1 MKSKRL
7 FSKKPL
13 SRRLVSLPPYLLI
26 FVLVSVAFY
35 ATIDKLANL
44 NDNLGILISFNRN
57 PFGFYFGAIS
67 IGYLTIGLVV
77 ILVSVMISSHRT
89 NLFRLSKVK
98 GFVVIVLA
106 LILGGALAASQ
117 AGEISPSFPNHISD
131 SGGGFTLNVY
141 YGTTSFSMGKNISIQ
156 YILKNDAYT
165 NTLYY
170 LYFGGQ
176 FSMVFHNSLGQQVS
190 AYKVPISFKLNPG
203 QTSIEFV
210 PGETWTTILSWN
222 GSINNTST
230 LAPTGNY
237 TLASYAVLQDANVS
251 LYIVLQ
257 TPNITVSFN
266 N

>member
-1 MKSKRL
+1 MKSRRM
-7 FSKKPL
+7 FTKKPL
-13 SRRLVSLPPYLLI
+13 SSRIVPLPAYLLI
-26 FVLVSVAFY
+26 FVIVSVAFY
-35 ATIDKLANL
+35 AVLDKLANL
-44 NDNLGILISFNRN
+44 NDDLGILISFNRN
-57 PFGFYFGAIS
+57 SFGYYLGAIS
-67 IGYLTIGLVV
+67 IGYLSIGLVI
-77 ILVSVMISSHRT
+77 ILVALTIASHRR
-89 NLFRLSKVK
+89 NHFRMSNSKA
-98 GFVVIVLA
+98 FVVVVLA

-117 AGEISPSFPNHISD
+117 AGAISPSFPNHISD
-131 SGGGFTLNVY
+131 SSGGFTLNAY
-141 YGTTSFSMGKNISIQ
+141 YGPTSFSAGKNISIQ

-176 FSMVFHNSLGQQVS
+176 FSMVFHNLLGQQVS
-190 AYKVPISFKLNPG
+190 AFKVPISFKLNPG

-251 LYIVLQ
+251 LYVVLQ
-257 TPNITVSFN
+257 TPNITVSFIN
-266 N
+266 